1 MAKSL
6 AQSNR
11 EIIRAYWTALNESDP
26 GQVPH
31 LVDAATRPD
40 IAWHGPEPYNN
51 IHGMDALVERFWQP
65 LLRAFP
71 DLQRNTDV
79 LLAGAYRDQD
89 WVSGCGYFTG
99 TFVNDWNG
107 IAATGEKTL
116 IRFGEIMSLEAGK
129 IVKTYLLLDLIDVMQ
144 QGGFKLGWPAPA
156 IEGLRP
162 KVKIGNGVLQTEQD
176 PAETRQTLLLVEA
189 MLFGLVRKDQPMKLY
204 WHPDM
209 IWNSPSS
216 VGSARSL
223 SEFLDKVHTVFLTGL
238 SGTWEGSHNARYA
251 EGRFAVSTGW
261 PSLVAVHDGDF
272 LSIPASGNTL
282 CWRIM
287 DFWERKE
294 DLLITNWVHIDM
306 INVFKQMGIDV
317 FELYQAYRE
326 GQGLEQS

>member
-1 MAKSL
+1 MTESL

-11 EIIRAYWTALNESDP
+11 EIIHAHWTALNESDP
-26 GQVPH
+26 GQIAH
-31 LVDAATRPD
+31 LVAANTRAD
-40 IAWHGPEPYNN
+40 IAWHGPAPYND
-51 IHGMDALVERFWQP
+51 IHGVDALVERFWQP
-65 LLRAFP
+65 LLRSFP

-79 LLAGAYRDQD
+79 LLAGAYRDQN
-89 WVSGCGYFTG
+89 WVSGSGYFTG
-99 TFVNDWNG
+99 TFATDLNG
-107 IAATGEKTL
+107 IAATGEKTM

-129 IVKTYLLLDLIDVMQ
+129 VVKTYLLLDFLDVMQ
-144 QGGFKLGWPAPA
+144 QGGFQLGWPAPA

-162 KVKIGNGVLQTEQD
+162 KVKIGSGVLRTEQD
-176 PAETRQTLLLVEA
+176 PVETRKTLLLVEA
-189 MLFGLVRKDQPMKLY
+189 MLFGLVRKDQPMALY

-209 IWNSPSS
+209 IWNSPSG

-223 SEFLDKVHTVFLTGL
+223 AEFLDKVHEVFLNGL
-238 SGTWEGSHNARYA
+238 SGTWAGSHNARYA

-287 DFWERKE
+287 DFWERSE

-306 INVFKQMGIDV
+306 INIFKQMGVDV
-317 FELYQAYRE
+317 FALYQAYRE
-326 GQGLEQS
+326 EQGL